1 MATLGQIRQK
11 IADAIET
18 NADVPAWPT
27 IPSSIVPP
35 CVYVRPI
42 SQTRETMNRQGTGH
56 ISYEFELIVVA
67 ALADT
72 FNGQEVLDDLISTGT
87 NQSVVDVFDDQYVL
101 GLEETTVTAEGW
113 GDYTTT
119 TIGERQY
126 MTATIECSVYTR
138 AQ

>member
-1 MATLGQIRQK
+1 MATLARIRQR

-18 NADVPAWPT
+18 NADVQAWPT

-56 ISYEFELIVVA
+56 VSYEFELIVVA

-87 NQSVVDVFDDQYVL
+87 PESIVDVFDDQYVL
-101 GLEETTVTAEGW
+101 SLEETTATTAGW
-113 GDYTTT
+113 GDYTTA

-126 MTATIECSVYTR
+126 MTATVDLTVYTK